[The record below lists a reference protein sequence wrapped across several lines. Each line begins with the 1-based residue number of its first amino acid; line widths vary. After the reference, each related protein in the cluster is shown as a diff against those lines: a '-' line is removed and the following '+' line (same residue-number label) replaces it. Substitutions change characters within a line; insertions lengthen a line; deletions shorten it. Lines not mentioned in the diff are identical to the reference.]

1 MQNEATVDNLKLQ
14 GVRIN
19 DPEYVEYTGT
29 FLLPGG
35 EHVVVFASDGDIILK
50 KFERGNDAEDS
61 EWVLA
66 DIARCS
72 PPNAEHA
79 WPECPV
85 MVFTDTICEYPLV
98 AYHDWEDARCAT
110 SLWVTHPGFAI
121 LKDFDP

>member
-19 DPEYVEYTGT
+19 DPEYIEYTGT

-50 KFERGNDAEDS
+50 KFERRNDAGDS

-85 MVFTDTICEYPLV
+85 MVFTDTICEYPLA
-98 AYHDWEDARCAT
+98 AYHDKGDARYAT
-110 SLWVTHPGFAI
+110 SL
-121 LKDFDP
+121 